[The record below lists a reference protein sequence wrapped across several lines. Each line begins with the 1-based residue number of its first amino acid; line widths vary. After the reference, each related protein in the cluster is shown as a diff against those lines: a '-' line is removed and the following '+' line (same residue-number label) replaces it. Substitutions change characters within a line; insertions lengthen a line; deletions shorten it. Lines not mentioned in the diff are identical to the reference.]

1 MEEKLLYDYRKL
13 DATLNRLA
21 YELIENHEGFLNTA
35 IIGLQPR
42 GVMPARIIRQ
52 KIEDIIGSKIKYGE
66 LDITFFRDDY
76 RTSDKQLQASP
87 IHIPFSTENMNIIL
101 IDDVLYTGRSIR
113 SAMDALL
120 GFGRPAKV
128 ELCVLIDRKFNRENP
143 VAPDY
148 VGKVVD
154 TRGHSQKVKV
164 DWEENNYKVWLIN
177 A

>member
-1 MEEKLLYDYRKL
+1 MEDKLLYDHKKL

-21 YELIENHEGFLNTA
+21 YELLENHDNFQNTA

-42 GVMPARIIRQ
+42 GIFPARIIRH
-52 KIEDIIGSKIKYGE
+52 KIENIINAKIKYGE
-66 LDITFFRDDY
+66 LDFTFFRDDY
-76 RTSDKQLQASP
+76 RTTDKQLHASP
-87 IHIPFSTENMNIIL
+87 MHVPFSTENMNIIL

-113 SAMDALL
+113 SAMDALM

-128 ELCVLIDRKFNRENP
+128 ELCVLIDRKYNRENP
-143 VAPDY
+143 IAPDY

-154 TRGHSQKVKV
+154 TRGHFQKVKV
-164 DWEENNYKVWLIN
+164 DWEDNNYKVWLIN